1 MFNQIVNAIDNCV
14 QNKRQFINCET
25 AYVRESAW
33 PFDRN
38 VNFQIFRP
46 RTTTRHDINTFYLN
60 SINNSYKRI
69 TRWNYGRRREYIE
82 PNFYKEVN
90 REYLKQIKYRENLSI
105 FKTYGGFRL
114 YAVDGLKL
122 SFDNNKELRKDFK
135 VKKNTLRYTQPSE
148 AKFSAIMDLLNG
160 YIIDAELGNF
170 RQSKKRLI

>member
-1 MFNQIVNAIDNCV
+1 MSLSGGLMVMFNQIVNAIDNCV

-69 TRWNYGRRREYIE
+69 TGGNYSHRREYIE
-82 PNFYKEVN
+82 PNF
-90 REYLKQIKYRENLSI
+90 L
-105 FKTYGGFRL
+105 
-114 YAVDGLKL
+114 
-122 SFDNNKELRKDFK
+122 
-135 VKKNTLRYTQPSE
+135 
-148 AKFSAIMDLLNG
+148 
-160 YIIDAELGNF
+160 
-170 RQSKKRLI
+170 